1 MDGYVQVS
9 LGDMIEQIGE
19 VIAVKSILSSFSC
32 PMNPDIEYFL
42 KHRAIEFAKQSM
54 TPTHL
59 IFSSYKDKLELIG
72 YFSLTIKTFRVY
84 KDRISRALCDKIKKF
99 GVFDADQRVYMIPA
113 PLIAQLGKNF
123 SKGLDKLISG
133 DELLQMAI
141 DKIAMIQQSI
151 GGKVVYVE
159 CEDKPKLLDF
169 YRRNGFVRFGER
181 RLDLDEKSRMYGTEL
196 IQLLKVVKRK

>member
-19 VIAVKSILSSFSC
+19 GRVKSILSSFSC

>member
-1 MDGYVQVS
+1 
-9 LGDMIEQIGE
+9 
-19 VIAVKSILSSFSC
+19 
-32 PMNPDIEYFL
+32 
-42 KHRAIEFAKQSM
+42 M

>member
-19 VIAVKSILSSFSC
+19 GRVKSILSSFSC

-84 KDRISRALCDKIKKF
+84 KDRIIRALCDKIKKF

>member
-19 VIAVKSILSSFSC
+19 GRVKSILSSFSC

-54 TPTHL
+54 TPSHL

>member
-19 VIAVKSILSSFSC
+19 GRVKSILSSFSC

-42 KHRAIEFAKQSM
+42 KYRAIEFAKQSM

>member
-1 MDGYVQVS
+1 MDVYVQVS

-19 VIAVKSILSSFSC
+19 GRVKSILSSFSC

>member
-19 VIAVKSILSSFSC
+19 GRVKSILSSFSC

-72 YFSLTIKTFRVY
+72 YFSLTIKNFRVY
-84 KDRISRALCDKIKKF
+84 KDRISRALCYKNKKF